1 MVGRYLLVC
10 SIVFISIAGIER
22 DGVAALEYGLTAGSI
37 TGVAADGASAST
49 GRAARVQE
57 FQTLRGGVQLINV
70 GQWTRSHATYSLG
83 ATKWIEGAQNYSLSH
98 MLGLGCSIE
107 AGPTTIITLDASANL
122 TQLSMLDSTATMA
135 DPQAVSA
142 RPAGSQDFLTLQAGE
157 SLAWQPNAAWRISET
172 VTGRLF
178 KPIDSATTSGMNK
191 SLAGELQLSRIWT
204 RDAVGLRGRAGEV
217 WPASTSVASTTTR
230 NSRFFDVGVGW
241 THQWTEQWGH
251 DASAGV
257 SVLQAGKTSVQ
268 PAASAGLI
276 WRNLGNIVELRVGQ
290 GSEANV
296 YVGTAYQRRFAGVR
310 VSVPVNRLETLQLA
324 ADGNVE
330 HDWTTT
336 ADGSEASANVF
347 SGRAGLA
354 WQISPAFSAGLSY
367 TIRDQHASGGA
378 SGQTTFVTIRRQMA
392 MLTIEGRYPT
402 GL

>member
-22 DGVAALEYGLTAGSI
+22 EGLAALEYGLSAGSI

-107 AGPTTIITLDASANL
+107 AGPTTIITLDATATL
-122 TQLSMLDSTATMA
+122 AQLSMLDSSATTA

-157 SLAWQPNAAWRISET
+157 SIVWQPNAAWRIAEN
-172 VTGRLF
+172 VTGRLY
-178 KPIDSATTSGMNK
+178 KLIDSATTSGMNK
-191 SLAGELQLSRIWT
+191 SLSEELQISRIWN
-204 RDAVGLRGRAGEV
+204 RDATGLRGRAGQM
-217 WPASTSVASTTTR
+217 WPGATQGASTTTR
-230 NSRFFDVGVGW
+230 NSRFYDAGVGW

-251 DASAGV
+251 DVGAGV
-257 SVLQAGKTSVQ
+257 AVLQAGRTSVH

-290 GSEANV
+290 GSEANI

-310 VSVPVNRLETLQLA
+310 IAVPVNRLETFRIA
-324 ADGNVE
+324 ADANVE
-330 HDWTTT
+330 HNWTTA
-336 ADGSEASANVF
+336 ADGSEPSANVY
-347 SGRAGLA
+347 SARAGLA

-367 TIRDQHASGGA
+367 TIRDQHASGAA

-392 MLTIEGRYPT
+392 MLTIEARYPT
-402 GL
+402 GF